1 MRLLTM
7 VQLWLLATQT
17 PFGFGYLHAL
27 SGAQPNQVRLE
38 LSNHREHIEQQ
49 PADRIRRV
57 VDRSAEIEPNLPH
70 SQLVL
75 DCPRVGQRPG
85 QPVELGDDQGVAFT
99 ASGQSFTQTWPLPV
113 CAGKTVVHV
122 HPAHVHTQHGKPVT
136 LSGQVLLIGGA
147 SGIPNE

>member
-17 PFGFGYLHAL
+17 PFRLGYLHAL
-27 SGAQPNQVRLE
+27 FGAQPNQIRLE

-70 SQLVL
+70 SQF
-75 DCPRVGQRPG
+75 VGDGPGIRQRPG
-85 QPVELGDDQGVAFT
+85 QPVELGDDQRVTFT

-113 CAGKTVVHV
+113 CAGKT
-122 HPAHVHTQHGKPVT
+122 
-136 LSGQVLLIGGA
+136 
-147 SGIPNE
+147 